1 MEKRIVS
8 ELVSCLDKLPD
19 NVFIIAA
26 TSRPESLETAIRRAG
41 RFDNEIL
48 LAVPDEKARI
58 DILLHLIKNVPLH

>member
-1 MEKRIVS
+1 MERRIVS

-48 LAVPDEKARI
+48 LPVPDEKSRI
-58 DILLHLIKNVPLH
+58 DILRHLVKAIPLH